1 MRASNI
7 RHGLLLMLA
16 AVLTCASH
24 ADEAEPS
31 SYKLTLGSYRYADG
45 STGVDRNLRWQSGDT
60 HAWIGDYR
68 DAAFGAQSRVGFDTS
83 VALGAAL
90 LLQPSLQAATRG
102 FVGASANLLLG
113 DPWYAI
119 AGWGR
124 TNLRPYFNL
133 NFDPND
139 ALTLGAGWRGPAE
152 QSVQLYCIADD
163 RLHSGQ
169 KDWHLLVRQ
178 PLSGPERLTLDLLRK
193 TGDGDGGPV
202 RAWGLA
208 ATLDHSSWFVRLARD
223 PKQNFSALDATRL
236 SVGLRF

>member
-1 MRASNI
+1 MRTTNI
-7 RHGLLLMLA
+7 HHGLLLTLA
-16 AVLTCASH
+16 ASLAGAGH
-24 ADEAEPS
+24 ADAVAPE
-31 SYKLTLGSYRYADG
+31 SYKLTVGSYRYADG
-45 STGVDRNLRWQSGDT
+45 GTGIDRNLRWQSGDT

-83 VALGAAL
+83 ITLGPALQ
-90 LLQPSLQAATRG
+90 LQPSLQAATHG

-139 ALTLGAGWRGPAE
+139 ALTLGAGWRGAAE

-169 KDWHLLVRQ
+169 KDWHLLLRQ
-178 PLSGPERLTLDLLRK
+178 PLDPQRHLTLDLLRK
-193 TGDGDGGPV
+193 TGDGDAGPV

-208 ATLDHSSWFVRLARD
+208 ATLDYPGWFVRLARD

-236 SVGLRF
+236 SFGLRF